1 MMDRTPTSIINHFG
15 DLEDPR
21 RAQGTRHRLLDII
34 VIAICAVIC
43 GADGWQDV
51 ETFGRA
57 KQDWLGS
64 FLELP
69 HGIPS
74 HDTFGRVFTR
84 LDPEQ
89 LEACFRSWI
98 AAVFAP
104 SEGQVVAVDGKALR
118 RSHDSSCGKAA
129 IHMISAWATC
139 DELVLGQLKVDDKS
153 NEISALPALLRLLDL
168 EDCIV
173 TIDAMGCQTAIA
185 ETILGQRADYVLA
198 LKQNQGRLYGD
209 VALAFE
215 HGLAHDF
222 RHTPHDYYETTNVG
236 HGRREVRR
244 CWVISEEE
252 YLAYFGQ
259 EGHWPGL
266 RSVAMLECECQRGQQ
281 LSQERRYFIS
291 SLPGEAQALSQAIRT
306 HWHIENRLHW
316 VLDIAFR
323 EDECRVR
330 KGHADENLAVLRHI
344 ALNLLKQEKS
354 SSRGIKGKRLKAA
367 WDTDYLLK
375 VLGV

>member
-1 MMDRTPTSIINHFG
+1 MNRTPTSIIDHFG

-57 KQDWLGS
+57 KQDWLGG

-74 HDTFGRVFTR
+74 HDTFGRVFAL

-89 LEACFRSWI
+89 FQACFRSWI
-98 AAVFAP
+98 AAAFAP

-118 RSHDSSCGKAA
+118 RSHDGVCGKAA
-129 IHMISAWATC
+129 IHMISAWAAR

-153 NEISALPALLRLLDL
+153 NEISALPALMRLLDL

-173 TIDAMGCQTAIA
+173 TIDAMGCQTLIA
-185 ETILGQRADYVLA
+185 ETILDQQADYVLA
-198 LKQNQGRLYGD
+198 LKQNQGGLYSD
-209 VALAFE
+209 VTLAFE
-215 HGLAHDF
+215 QALAHDF
-222 RHTPHDYYETTNVG
+222 RHTPHDYYETTDVG

-244 CWVISEEE
+244 CWAISEEE
-252 YLAYFGQ
+252 YISYFGQ

-266 RSVAMLECECQRGQQ
+266 RSVAMLECECQRGER
-281 LSQERRYFIS
+281 LSRERRYFIS

-323 EDECRVR
+323 EDDCRVR

-354 SSRGIKGKRLKAA
+354 SPRGIKGKRLKAA
-367 WDTDYLLK
+367 WDPDYLLK
-375 VLGV
+375 VLGI